1 MATDSPG
8 PGLRRGRIV
17 VAALLLFGF
26 VLLATRVATNL
37 WVDVLWFTSEGYLQV
52 LTRDLV
58 WIWGVR
64 VVVGVL
70 VAALFA
76 LNLRPVAASLGTIQI
91 RRRFGNIEISERLP
105 ARFIAT
111 GVLVFSALLGL
122 WFGAVVPENLGRD
135 LLLWSNRVEWGV
147 SDPFLGADVSFYVFT
162 LPLLRWGIAFALL
175 LGFLLFTL
183 VLAGYA
189 ATGALQLAQDG
200 VGIEERARKHLG
212 TIAAVF
218 LLLLAARYGMNRPL
232 QLMFGSS
239 DVQNIFGFTDAQARL
254 PALRIEAGL
263 ALLAAVGVF
272 FGAWR
277 ARFLFVAAGV
287 GGLLLGGVVVGQVW
301 PALVQRF
308 QVVPNEL
315 ARERPFIE
323 HNIRFTR
330 LAYALDALER
340 SDYEAF
346 ADGPVDWAAG
356 ADQLARLPVW
366 TQSTLRTTF
375 NEVDA
380 RFEYYDFP
388 VVEFDRYATPDG
400 ERMIGLAVREVDQ
413 SRIDDPNWQNQHL
426 VERFVVGNGVVAVD
440 LTGRTDQG
448 RPQMLL
454 DGIPTVAA
462 EGSPVRLDRQSI
474 FIGSRTRP
482 ALPYAVVNATDS
494 SYTAP
499 DGSRGTPG
507 VDFPDGIAAGGL
519 LRKAALAWSLGDA
532 NILLAGEVTP
542 ESRVIL
548 ERSVQERVNRIAPFL
563 RYPEA
568 PYPVVHDG
576 RVTWI
581 LEAYTATAYFPL
593 AEPAE
598 LDSRLR
604 PVAYARNSVKVT
616 VDAVTG
622 EVGFYVVDEADPLL
636 EAWRRSYPELFRPL
650 DEMPDGLRS
659 HLRYARSLI
668 ALQSA
673 VLLQYH
679 QSDPAVF
686 FGQQD
691 RWDTPQELAQNPTT
705 PVAYQPEYGV
715 FRMPDDDEPTFQIS
729 TVFVPAGRQNLTGI
743 LAGRFEPDGT
753 PRLRLFDLPV
763 EEQVSGP
770 AQVEALIE
778 QDPAISQQFSLW
790 RTGGSRVWTGHLHA
804 MPVGDRVIYMEPI
817 FLAAEEGA
825 IPELRRFVVSDGRRV
840 AMRERLGEAILAL
853 SGAEPPAGL
862 DRPGA
867 EALDPGA
874 DVPIAAAGI
883 PAEGLR
889 LLDLA
894 EERLRAGD
902 YAGFGEALD
911 RLRRLLSSGGA
922 PRGGGGGEDG

>member
-1 MATDSPG
+1 M
-8 PGLRRGRIV
+8 IV
-17 VAALLLFGF
+17 AGFLLFGF
-26 VLLATRVATNL
+26 ILLGTRVATDL
-37 WVDVLWFTSEGYLQV
+37 WIDVLWFTSEGYLPV
-52 LTRDLV
+52 LTRDIL

-64 VVVGVL
+64 TVVGVL
-70 VAALFA
+70 VAVIFA

-91 RRRFGNIEISERLP
+91 RRRFGNLEISERLP
-105 ARFIAT
+105 ARFVAV
-111 GVLVFSALLGL
+111 GVIVFSGLLGL
-122 WFGAVVPENLGRD
+122 WFGASVPEGLGRD
-135 LLLWSNRVEWGV
+135 LLLWTNRVQWGV
-147 SDPFLGADVSFYVFT
+147 TDPFLGADVSFYVFT
-162 LPLLRWGIAFALL
+162 VPLLRAAVTFALIA
-175 LGFLLFTL
+175 GFLVFTL

-200 VGIEERARKHLG
+200 VGIEARARKHLG
-212 TIAAVF
+212 TIAAAF
-218 LLLLAARYGMNRPL
+218 LILLAARYGLNRPL
-232 QLMFGSS
+232 LLLSGTS

-254 PALRIEAGL
+254 PAFRIEAGL
-263 ALLAAVGVF
+263 AVLAAVGVF
-272 FGAWR
+272 FGARR
-277 ARFLFVAAGV
+277 ARFLPVAAGI
-287 GGLLLGGVVVGQVW
+287 GGLVLGSVVVGQIW
-301 PALVQRF
+301 PAAVQRF

-315 ARERPFIE
+315 ARERTFIE
-323 HNIRFTR
+323 ENIRFTR
-330 LAYALDALER
+330 LGYALDELER
-340 SDYEAF
+340 SDYDAF
-346 ADGPVDWAAG
+346 ADGPVEWEEG
-356 ADQLARLPVW
+356 AQQLSQLPVW

-400 ERMIGLAVREVDQ
+400 ERMIGVAVREVNPT
-413 SRIDDPNWQNQHL
+413 RIDDPNWQNRHL

-454 DGIPTVAA
+454 DGIPTIAS
-462 EGSPVRLDRQSI
+462 EGSPVSLDRQSV
-474 FIGSRTRP
+474 FIGSGARS
-482 ALPYAVVNATDS
+482 LQYAVINATDS

-499 DGSRGTPG
+499 DGSPGVPG

-519 LRKAALAWSLGDA
+519 IRKAALAWSLGEA
-532 NILLAGEVTP
+532 NIVLAGEVTP

-548 ERSVQERVNRIAPFL
+548 ERSALQRVRRIAPFL

-576 RVTWI
+576 RVVWV
-581 LEAYTATAYFPL
+581 LEAYTATRYFPL
-593 AEPAE
+593 AATAE
-598 LDSRLR
+598 VESRTR

-622 EVGFYVVDEADPLL
+622 DVGFYVVDEDDPLL

-650 DEMPDGLRS
+650 EEMPEGLRS
-659 HLRYARSLI
+659 HLRYARSLM

-691 RWDTPQELAQNPTT
+691 QWATPQELAQTTT
-705 PVAYQPEYGV
+705 PVAYSPEYGI
-715 FRMPDDDEPTFQIS
+715 FRMPDDVEPTFQIS

-743 LAGRFEPDGT
+743 LAGRLDPDGT

-770 AQVEALIE
+770 SQVEALIE

-790 RTGGSRVWTGHLHA
+790 RTGGSRVWTGHLHTI
-804 MPVGDRVIYMEPI
+804 PVGDRVVYMEPI

-840 AMRERLGEAILAL
+840 AMRERLAEAILAL
-853 SGAEPPAGL
+853 AGSEPAVAGVG
-862 DRPGA
+862 RPG
-867 EALDPGA
+867 EDVVPRDDPA
-874 DVPIAAAGI
+874 PIDLASI

-902 YAGFGEALD
+902 FAGFGEALD
-911 RLRRLLSSGGA
+911 QLRRLLSSGGA
-922 PRGGGGGEDG
+922 APGVSGNDGDA